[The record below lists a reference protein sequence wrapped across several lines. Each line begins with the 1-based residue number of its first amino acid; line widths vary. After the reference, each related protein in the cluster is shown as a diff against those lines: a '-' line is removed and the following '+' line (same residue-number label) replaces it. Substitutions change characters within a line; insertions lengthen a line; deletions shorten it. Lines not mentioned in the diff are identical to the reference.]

1 MKCFVELRP
10 FVLSA
15 LSFVSAVVMAMSP
28 RESAEVYGADARV
41 RIVVTDDD
49 NHVVSNADVEV
60 YFSLSVREGRTC
72 RGKTDASG
80 TFSVSGKTTGDVL
93 VNVSRQGFYRTA
105 EKLQLAEDE
114 SREVKNRRWMPEEIV
129 TNVVLRAIVNPVDL
143 KTTEWPRGFLIP
155 QVGTPIGLDLEKQDW
170 IKPWGNG
177 EVADFEVEYVS
188 DGKRGREYTGAKL
201 RIKFVRPFD
210 GAYECKLRK
219 SSTLETVHR
228 ADTNHVYLS
237 ELCYWEERGAKGR
250 FEGHLLGEDDLLVLR
265 TRCRVDRD
273 GRFQGGQYSMI
284 VGGIRFGWS
293 RKAVGAIRFHTYLN
307 PTFNDPNLEAKSIYN
322 TPNFRAIGGR

>member
-105 EKLQLAEDE
+105 EKIQLAEDE
-114 SREVKNRRWMPEEIV
+114 SR
-129 TNVVLRAIVNPVDL
+129 
-143 KTTEWPRGFLIP
+143 
-155 QVGTPIGLDLEKQDW
+155 
-170 IKPWGNG
+170 
-177 EVADFEVEYVS
+177 
-188 DGKRGREYTGAKL
+188 
-201 RIKFVRPFD
+201 
-210 GAYECKLRK
+210 
-219 SSTLETVHR
+219 
-228 ADTNHVYLS
+228 
-237 ELCYWEERGAKGR
+237 
-250 FEGHLLGEDDLLVLR
+250 
-265 TRCRVDRD
+265 
-273 GRFQGGQYSMI
+273 
-284 VGGIRFGWS
+284 VGGC
-293 RKAVGAIRFHTYLN
+293 RK
-307 PTFNDPNLEAKSIYN
+307 KS
-322 TPNFRAIGGR
+322 